1 MASGSAAAWVF
12 IVGNRVFS
20 CNVGDCRAV
29 LCKKGEAV
37 NLTHDQKA
45 TREDEQERIKKLKGD
60 ISLSRLYSKLAIS
73 RSFGDFNLKQRFKKE
88 IDRDMLLN
96 GVLIVKPE
104 IRMIEIDPFDDEFIV
119 IASDGLWDKFSSQ
132 DCVNE

>member
-1 MASGSAAAWVF
+1 M
-12 IVGNRVFS
+12 
-20 CNVGDCRAV
+20 GDCRVV

-37 NLTHDQKA
+37 NLTNDQKA
-45 TREDEQERIKKLKGD
+45 TRQDEQERIKRLKGE

-73 RSFGDFNLKQRFKKE
+73 RSFGDFNLKQRYKKE

-104 IRMIEIDPFDDEFIV
+104 IRMTEIDPFDDEFIV
-119 IASDGLWDKFSSQ
+119 IASDGLWDKFTSQ
-132 DCVNE
+132 DCVYM